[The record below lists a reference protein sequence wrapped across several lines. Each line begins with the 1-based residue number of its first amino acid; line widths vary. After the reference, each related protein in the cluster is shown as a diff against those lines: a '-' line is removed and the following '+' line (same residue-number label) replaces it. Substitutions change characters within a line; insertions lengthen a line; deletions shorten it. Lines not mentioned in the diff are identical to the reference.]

1 MGIGESYERYCISR
15 GSGTRL
21 YPLTKATSKQL
32 MPLYDKP
39 MIYYSLSTLMLAG
52 IKDILIITTPQDNEN
67 FKKLLGNGSD
77 FGINLTYAIQDH
89 PNGLAEAFII
99 GEEFIGSDS
108 VALILGDN
116 FFYGQHFSE
125 QLLNARKFVEN
136 NGGGAIFGTLVSD
149 PTAYGVVEFDEN
161 HKVLSI
167 EEKPTQPK
175 SNYAVPGLYFF
186 DNTVSAKAKGVTP
199 SARGEIEITSVIE
212 QYLNEGKL
220 NVELFGRGM
229 AWLDTGTHGD
239 LLKAAN
245 FVETVQDAQ
254 GLLIGSL
261 EEIGYMNG
269 WLSKEQLQE
278 SIKDLQKTKYGQYLQ
293 KLIDEN

>member
-1 MGIGESYERYCISR
+1 MKGIVLAG

-52 IKDILIITTPQDNEN
+52 IRDILIITTPQDNEN

-99 GEEFIGSDS
+99 GEDFIGSDS

-125 QLLNARKFVEN
+125 QLLNARKFVET

>member
-1 MGIGESYERYCISR
+1 MKGIVLAG

-125 QLLNARKFVEN
+125 QLLNARKFVET

-199 SARGEIEITSVIE
+199 SARGEIEITSIIE

>member
-1 MGIGESYERYCISR
+1 MKGIVLAG

-99 GEEFIGSDS
+99 GEDFIGSDS

-125 QLLNARKFVEN
+125 QLLNGRKFVET

>member
-1 MGIGESYERYCISR
+1 MKGIVLAG

-99 GEEFIGSDS
+99 GEDFIGSDS

-125 QLLNARKFVEN
+125 QLLNARKFVET

>member
-1 MGIGESYERYCISR
+1 MKGIVLAG

-52 IKDILIITTPQDNEN
+52 IRDILIITTPQDNEN
-67 FKKLLGNGSD
+67 FKKLLGDGSD

-125 QLLNARKFVEN
+125 QLLNARKFVET

-186 DNTVSAKAKGVTP
+186 DNTVSAKAKEVTP
-199 SARGEIEITSVIE
+199 SARGEIEITGVIE

>member
-1 MGIGESYERYCISR
+1 MKGIVLAG

-52 IKDILIITTPQDNEN
+52 IRDILIITTPQDNEN

-125 QLLNARKFVEN
+125 QLLNARKFVET

>member
-1 MGIGESYERYCISR
+1 MKGIVLAG

-99 GEEFIGSDS
+99 GEDFIGSDS

-125 QLLNARKFVEN
+125 QLLNGRKFVET

-212 QYLNEGKL
+212 QYLTEGKL

>member
-1 MGIGESYERYCISR
+1 MKGIVLAG

-32 MPLYDKP
+32 MPLFDKP

-125 QLLNARKFVEN
+125 QLLNARKFVET